1 MVVRQLL
8 LTDGRLMRKIFRK
21 TINVRVSE
29 PVWLK
34 VKLYCV
40 EQGVPMNEKV
50 AQWVTEGIDREKNNG
65 A

>member
-1 MVVRQLL
+1 
-8 LTDGRLMRKIFRK
+8 MRKIFRK